1 MKKAILVAVALTFAS
16 TSSAQA
22 ADKFQI
28 NTELTLDGKTVEH
41 MTAYVENGETL
52 HYLPKQSQDLMKA
65 KDPKVKI
72 KNNEKRPVGLEAH
85 ITARL
90 NSKCKILLS
99 CNGSYVGFY
108 HYKEFAGVQNAEF
121 WVRNL
126 TGTQTVELGEPVR
139 FKDTKPSKDGHDA
152 FITVTVTHI

>member
-1 MKKAILVAVALTFAS
+1 MLLAVALTVAS
-16 TSSAQA
+16 ASSVQA
-22 ADKFQI
+22 ADRFQL

-52 HYLPKQSQDLMKA
+52 HYLPKQSQDVMQA

-72 KNNEKRPVGLEAH
+72 KNNEERPVGLEAH

-90 NSKCKILLS
+90 NSKGKILLN
-99 CNGSYVGFY
+99 CKGSYVGFY
-108 HYKEFAGVQNAEF
+108 HYRESIAGVQSAEF

-126 TGTQTVELGEPVR
+126 TEGQTVELGEPAR
-139 FKDTKPSKDGHDA
+139 FKDAKPVQDGHDA
-152 FITVTVTHI
+152 FITVTVTRI